1 MSAKL
6 SLLMIALLTLS
17 YSKVGLSA
25 VTLDGHSITPAIIA
39 SVADGEAVAI
49 SPAATARVE
58 KAHQVLIEAAQ
69 NGQKIY
75 GLTVGVGLN
84 KDRPMVDVH
93 GKLTDEV
100 IAASKKF
107 NVGLLHAHSGGIGE
121 PMSQRIARATM
132 VTRLNTLLTGGGG
145 VQPEVID
152 AYVDFLNKGITP
164 VIPSEGSIGE
174 GDITIISHIG
184 LAMIGEGDVYYQ
196 GKKVPAKVALERS
209 KTSAVVPY
217 AKDALSILSSNA
229 YSASSGALALNS
241 LAHLL
246 PLNSLIYATSL
257 EALNGNVS
265 PFLENTLALRPYPE
279 VVAMGSHLR
288 TLLAGSSLW
297 EHDDS
302 RPLQDPLS
310 FRSGVYLLAELQR
323 SYQQAWDQLLVQ
335 LNSSDDNPGVAIGV
349 SAPSDRPQDRLG
361 YVDQNG
367 VKGAV
372 LPTANFEPL
381 PWVLS
386 FEQLS
391 MALAHSSLANAQQV
405 VKLNNPSFTGLTR
418 FLGTDNTVHAFGAM
432 EKPVMSL
439 AMRNK
444 ELAMPVSMDFMPV
457 AGDIEDIAT
466 NAPEVAQRLQQQID
480 NSYQLLGIL
489 LVHDAQAI
497 DLRKQKNNGFR
508 MSPPTGALY
517 DALRRQVKFMDSD
530 RPLSTD
536 FAAAAQ
542 VLKTFDVRD
551 VAAK

>member
-49 SPAATARVE
+49 SPAATVRVE

-107 NVGLLHAHSGGIGE
+107 NVGLLHAHSGAIGE

-229 YSASSGALALNS
+229 YSASSAALALNA

-381 PWVLS
+381 PWVIS

-391 MALAHSSLANAQQV
+391 LALAHSALANAQQV

-530 RPLSTD
+530 RPLSPD

>member
-530 RPLSTD
+530 RPLSPD

>member
-246 PLNSLIYATSL
+246 PLNSLVYATSL

-530 RPLSTD
+530 RPLSPD

-542 VLKTFDVRD
+542 VLKAFDVRD

>member
-1 MSAKL
+1 MPAKFSL
-6 SLLMIALLTLS
+6 SMIALLTLS
-17 YSKVGLSA
+17 YSQLSRST
-25 VTLDGHSITPAIIA
+25 VTLDGHTITPAIIA
-39 SVADGEAVAI
+39 SVADGETVAI
-49 SPAATARVE
+49 SPAATDRVK
-58 KAHQVLIEAAQ
+58 KAHQVLIAAAQ

-107 NVGLLHAHSGGIGE
+107 NIGLLHAHSGGIGE
-121 PMSQRIARATM
+121 PMSQRAARATM

-152 AYVDFLNKGITP
+152 AYVSFLNKGITP
-164 VIPSEGSIGE
+164 LIPCDGSIGE
-174 GDITIISHIG
+174 GDITVISHIG

-196 GKKVPAKVALERS
+196 GKKVPAQLALDHS
-209 KTSAVVPY
+209 KTSVVVPY
-217 AKDALSILSSNA
+217 AKDALAILSSNA
-229 YSASSGALALNS
+229 YSAASAALALNF

-265 PFLENTLALRPYPE
+265 PFLENTLALRSYPE
-279 VVAMGSHLR
+279 VVAMGQHLR

-323 SYQQAWDQLLVQ
+323 SYQLAYDQLLIQ
-335 LNSSDDNPGVAIGV
+335 LNSSDDNPGVAIDV
-349 SAPSDRPQDRLG
+349 AAPSDRPQDRLG
-361 YVDQNG
+361 YVDQDG

-381 PWVLS
+381 PWVIS

-391 MALAHSSLANAQQV
+391 LALAHNSLANAQQV

-418 FLGTDNTVHAFGAM
+418 FLGTENTVHAFGAM

-444 ELAMPVSMDFMPV
+444 ALAMPVSLDYMPV
-457 AGDIEDIAT
+457 AGDIEDIGT
-466 NAPEVAQRLQQQID
+466 NAPEVAQRLQRQID

-497 DLRKQKNNGFR
+497 DLRKQKKNGFT
-508 MSPPTGALY
+508 MSQPTSVLY

-530 RPLSTD
+530 HPLSPD

-542 VLKTFDVRD
+542 VVKAFDMQD
-551 VAAK
+551 VTKK

>member
-17 YSKVGLSA
+17 YSRVGLST
-25 VTLDGHSITPAIIA
+25 VTLDGHSITPAMIA

-58 KAHQVLIEAAQ
+58 KAHQVLIAAAQ

-107 NVGLLHAHSGGIGE
+107 NIGLLHAHSGGIGE

-164 VIPSEGSIGE
+164 VIPGEGSIGE
-174 GDITIISHIG
+174 GDITVISHIG

-246 PLNSLIYATSL
+246 PLNSLVYATSL

-466 NAPEVAQRLQQQID
+466 NAPQVAQRLQQQID

-497 DLRKQKNNGFR
+497 DLRKQKNNGFTL
-508 MSPPTGALY
+508 SAPTGALY
-517 DALRRQVKFMDSD
+517 DALRRKVKFMDTD
-530 RPLSTD
+530 RPLSPD

-542 VLKTFDVRD
+542 VLKIFGVQDVQM
-551 VAAK
+551 K

>member
-25 VTLDGHSITPAIIA
+25 VTLDGHSVTPAIIA

-246 PLNSLIYATSL
+246 PLNSLVYATSL

-530 RPLSTD
+530 RPLSPD

>member
-17 YSKVGLSA
+17 YSRVGLST
-25 VTLDGHSITPAIIA
+25 VTLDGHSITPAMIA

-58 KAHQVLIEAAQ
+58 KAHQVLIAAAQ

-107 NVGLLHAHSGGIGE
+107 NIGLLHAHSGGIGE

-164 VIPSEGSIGE
+164 VIPGEGSIGE
-174 GDITIISHIG
+174 GDITVISHIG

-246 PLNSLIYATSL
+246 PLNSLVYATSL

-310 FRSGVYLLAELQR
+310 FRSGVYLLAELKR

-457 AGDIEDIAT
+457 TGDIEDIAT
-466 NAPEVAQRLQQQID
+466 NAPQVAQRLQQQID

-497 DLRKQKNNGFR
+497 DLRKQKNNGFTL
-508 MSPPTGALY
+508 SAPTGALY
-517 DALRRQVKFMDSD
+517 DALRRKVKFMDTD
-530 RPLSTD
+530 RPLSPD

-542 VLKTFDVRD
+542 VLKTFGVQDVQM
-551 VAAK
+551 K

>member
-246 PLNSLIYATSL
+246 PLNSLVYATSL

-349 SAPSDRPQDRLG
+349 AAPSDRPQDRLG

-381 PWVLS
+381 PWVIS

-391 MALAHSSLANAQQV
+391 LALAHSSLANAQQV

-466 NAPEVAQRLQQQID
+466 NAPQVAQRLQQQID

-497 DLRKQKNNGFR
+497 DLRKQKNNGFT
-508 MSPPTGALY
+508 MSPPTSALY

-530 RPLSTD
+530 RPLSPD

-542 VLKTFDVRD
+542 VLKTFDVQD
-551 VAAK
+551 VQMK

>member
-25 VTLDGHSITPAIIA
+25 VTLDGHSVTPAIIA

-530 RPLSTD
+530 RPLSPD

>member
-246 PLNSLIYATSL
+246 PLNSLVYATSL

-391 MALAHSSLANAQQV
+391 LALAHSSLANAQQV

-530 RPLSTD
+530 RPLSPD

>member
-246 PLNSLIYATSL
+246 PLNSLVYATSL

-530 RPLSTD
+530 RPLSPD

>member
-489 LVHDAQAI
+489 PVHDAQAI

-530 RPLSTD
+530 RPLSPD